1 MGGSVVSNGRK
12 HCFQSLEAGLL
23 MGGCK
28 DGGNLSF
35 TDMVDTG
42 DYKITGLHPIF
53 YALDFLKCIIILYIY
68 IIIYIYVYI
77 YTYIY
82 IYNNKYT

>member
-1 MGGSVVSNGRK
+1 MSRS
-12 HCFQSLEAGLL
+12 
-23 MGGCK
+23 K
-28 DGGNLSF
+28 DGGKLSF

-53 YALDFLKCIIILYIY
+53 CALDFLKCIIILYIY

-77 YTYIY
+77 YLYLYI
-82 IYNNKYT
+82 

>member
-1 MGGSVVSNGRK
+1 MGGS
-12 HCFQSLEAGLL
+12 
-23 MGGCK
+23 K

-35 TDMVDTG
+35 TEMVDTG

-53 YALDFLKCIIILYIY
+53 CALDFLKCIIILYIY

-77 YTYIY
+77 YLYF